1 MNSRRLIHLAVLAV
15 GIGFDATPAW
25 AASDSPAVAEFKEFL
40 SAPPVVESIV
50 FSQRQHPDPQK
61 PSRLDL
67 PLSSSQ
73 VFRHYE
79 GRFQQDA
86 FLLRELRDKDAISDL
101 RTTGLLA
108 ADDGVSGWF
117 YYGPNSGNK
126 IIEFG
131 SGVTNKVRRSAYVTS
146 YHLRQVLLLGIM
158 RSMPGSVEWNGDKFR
173 VTRSDPDLSAWGNLE
188 ISEQG
193 SVNAMH
199 VTYRLGSRDV
209 HWKIRYTYED
219 GKTTRLPSGIR
230 CFVLQD
236 NAEFEISDFRVHQLT
251 LSSHVMSQD
260 DFRPDKIAAANHWQK
275 LLHTNDAVYLT
286 TKEGT
291 LQRLEV
297 SQRVLPPD
305 EGRNHLAKMPLG
317 VYAGWA
323 GLNLSIFILV
333 WRVRANKS
341 FNQKNKDQ
349 NL

>member
-1 MNSRRLIHLAVLAV
+1 MNPRWLTTLAALTV
-15 GIGFDATPAW
+15 GMGFGSTPGW
-25 AASDSPAVAEFKEFL
+25 AAPDSPAVIEFKKFL
-40 SAPPVVESIV
+40 STPPLVESII

-73 VFRHYE
+73 MFRYYE

-86 FLLRELRDKDAISDL
+86 FLVRELRDQDAISDL

-131 SGVTNKVRRSAYVTS
+131 SGTTNKVRRSAYVTS
-146 YHLRQVLLLGIM
+146 YNLRQVLMLGLM
-158 RSMPGSVEWNGDKFR
+158 RSQPGSVVWEGSKFR
-173 VTRSDPDLSAWGNLE
+173 VTRSDPDLSAWGNLML
-188 ISEQG
+188 SDQG
-193 SVNAMH
+193 KVDGLQ
-199 VTYRLGSRDV
+199 VTYRLASGEV
-209 HWKIRYTYED
+209 HWKIRYTYDEHHP
-219 GKTTRLPSGIR
+219 TPIPSR
-230 CFVLQD
+230 VQCFLLQN
-236 NAEFEISDFRVHQLT
+236 NAEFEIADFNIHQLR
-251 LSSHVMSQD
+251 LSSHAMSMD
-260 DFRPDKIAAANHWQK
+260 NFRPDQIAAANQWETLVQ
-275 LLHTNDAVYLT
+275 TNDVAYLT

-291 LQRLEV
+291 LQKLEV

-305 EGRNHLAKMPLG
+305 EGRNHLAKMPPG

-323 GLNLSIFILV
+323 GLNLSIFILA

-341 FNQKNKDQ
+341 LNQQTKH
-349 NL
+349 